1 MLNLVALTLA
11 LTLGASTALADDK
24 TAIGALYD
32 RWDSAVQSSSVE
44 QYTAVLDENVRLI
57 LPGAADIQGRDN
69 YGAFLQNVLP
79 VADYKLSLV
88 GPIEIEVFG
97 DIAITEYHKKVE
109 MTLHEAQEV
118 TEPGA
123 LNADISINKYIDV
136 LRRQTDGSWRVYRH
150 AWTPSEHK
158 PS

>member
-1 MLNLVALTLA
+1 MWRLVALLLA
-11 LTLGASTALADDK
+11 LTPGASTALADDK

-32 RWDSAVQSSSVE
+32 RWDIAVQSSSVE
-44 QYTAVLDENVRLI
+44 QYTAVLDEHVRLI
-57 LPGAADIQGRDN
+57 LPGAPDIQGRDN

-88 GPIEIEVFG
+88 GPIDIEVFG

-109 MTLHEAQEV
+109 MTLHEAQKV
-118 TEPGA
+118 SEPGA
-123 LNADISINKYIDV
+123 LTADISINKYIDV
-136 LRRQTDGSWRVYRH
+136 LRRQSDGSWRVYRH
-150 AWTPSEHK
+150 AWTPSEHN